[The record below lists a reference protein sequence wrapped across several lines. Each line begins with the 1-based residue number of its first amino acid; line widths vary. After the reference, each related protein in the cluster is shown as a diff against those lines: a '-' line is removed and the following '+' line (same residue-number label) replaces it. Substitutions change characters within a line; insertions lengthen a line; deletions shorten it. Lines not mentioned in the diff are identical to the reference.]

1 MTLFNKEKN
10 IALLKNNA
18 SFLLNFFHLGFI
30 QASNALLQIILF
42 PIIIR
47 IVGLQQ
53 FGYVI
58 VANSFAILMGT
69 IVNYGTSQSGIK
81 DVALY
86 KDEHD
91 TKSNI
96 FFTILYSRLILFVL
110 SLIVLLIMNFA
121 GVGNFSF
128 FLFAIPIIIAEVIN
142 PLFFFIGIEK
152 LFVFNLANLLSKI
165 ISIILIIFFVH
176 ASPQAD
182 KVNFLMGLPTVFFYV
197 LLILFATKKYHIHF
211 RYPRLDNL
219 KKLFQENFS
228 LVFNS
233 VSVHLQQS
241 FFLFTLSYIGN
252 PLVLGAYSLCDK
264 MIGASRMIISSFA
277 SAVFPRAVKM
287 FNNDPQIWYQ
297 NKKKLNI
304 LIAAIFFIVGLIFL
318 LMPGLIISIISGQRN
333 ELSETYLRIIS
344 LTPLFISLNALNV
357 IELLIKNKYKIILK
371 ISFIIL
377 LLSIAVSILFAYF
390 NQSNFFAFY
399 PFIIETSCLI
409 IYSFFIK
416 KLRSNN

>member
-10 IALLKNNA
+10 IALLKNNV

-42 PIIIR
+42 PLIIR

-58 VANSFAILMGT
+58 VANAFAVLMGT

-81 DVALY
+81 DMALH
-86 KDEHD
+86 KNEHD
-91 TKSNI
+91 TKSSI
-96 FFTILYSRLILFVL
+96 FFAILYSRSILFAVA
-110 SLIVLLIMNFA
+110 LIVLIVMY
-121 GVGNFSF
+121 GMDVGNFSY
-128 FLFAIPIIIAEVIN
+128 FLFALPIIAAEIIN

-152 LFVFNLANLLSKI
+152 LFVFNAANLISKLV
-165 ISIILIIFFVH
+165 SIVLIVLFVH
-176 ASPQAD
+176 AAPQAD
-182 KVNFLMGLPTVFFYV
+182 MVNFFMGMPSLFFYIV
-197 LLILFATKKYHIHF
+197 LILFAAKKYHIHF
-211 RYPRLDNL
+211 RYPHLSDL
-219 KKLFQENFS
+219 KKLLKENFS

-241 FFLFTLSYIGN
+241 FFLFTLSYAGN

-264 MIGASRMIISSFA
+264 LIGASRLVISSFA
-277 SAVFPRAVKM
+277 TTVFPRAVNM
-287 FNNDPQIWYQ
+287 FNNNPVTWYQ
-297 NKKKLNI
+297 NKKKLNMLLTVVF
-304 LIAAIFFIVGLIFL
+304 LIAGLILF

-333 ELSETYLRIIS
+333 ELSESYLRIIA

-357 IELLIKNKYKIILK
+357 IELLIENAFSVILK

-377 LLSIAVSILFAYF
+377 VLSVLVSLFF
-390 NQSNFFAFY
+390 VWMNIPKFFAFY
-399 PFIIETSCLI
+399 PLIIETSCLI
-409 IYSFFIK
+409 IYVYFIK
-416 KLRSNN
+416 KIRTGN

>member
-10 IALLKNNA
+10 IALLKNNVG
-18 SFLLNFFHLGFI
+18 FLLNFFHLGFI

-58 VANSFAILMGT
+58 VANSFAVLMGT

-81 DVALY
+81 DMALH

-91 TKSNI
+91 TKSSI
-96 FFTILYSRLILFVL
+96 FFAILYSRSILFIV
-110 SLIVLLIMNFA
+110 SLIVLIIMYA
-121 GVGNFSF
+121 IGVGNFSF
-128 FLFAIPIIIAEVIN
+128 FLFALPIIVAEIIN

-152 LFVFNLANLLSKI
+152 LFVFNVANLISKI
-165 ISIILIIFFVH
+165 FSIALIIFFVH
-176 ASPQAD
+176 SAAQANL
-182 KVNFLMGLPTVFFYV
+182 VNFFMGIPSLFFYII
-197 LLILFATKKYHIHF
+197 LILFAAKKYHIHF
-211 RYPRLDNL
+211 RYPHLSNL
-219 KKLFQENFS
+219 KKLLKENFS

-241 FFLFTLSYIGN
+241 FFLFTLSYAGN

-264 MIGASRMIISSFA
+264 LIGACRLVISSFA
-277 SAVFPRAVKM
+277 TSVFPRAVNM
-287 FNNDPQIWYQ
+287 FKKKPQTWYQ
-297 NKKKLNI
+297 NKTKLNM
-304 LIAAIFFIVGLIFL
+304 LLTIAFLIVGLILF
-318 LMPGLIISIISGQRN
+318 LMPELIIPIISGQRN
-333 ELSETYLRIIS
+333 ELSESYLRIIA

-357 IELLIKNKYKIILK
+357 IELLIKNAFSVILK

-377 LLSIAVSILFAYF
+377 ILSVLVSILFVWL
-390 NQSNFFAFY
+390 NIPKFFAFY

-409 IYSFFIK
+409 IYLYFIK
-416 KLRSNN
+416 KLRLNN